1 MLVFFI
7 DKPKEVAEPDH
18 DIKPHNMRGHISH
31 LQWSKTEDIW
41 ASNDRGTL
49 GLFDSSGNNKRSIET
64 CSTSSGHF
72 TLATVDKEG
81 EHIYWGHNE
90 KMFVKRDGKTKNEI
104 ETGKCEPISI
114 FFSDKEKLFYVGK
127 VIEIDAKISIYN
139 MNWKKEDDIH
149 RNEAENRNF
158 FQYPAYLV
166 KNINGDLCVSDNNR
180 RVIVVDNNKKLRIKY
195 KGFDNNG
202 FTPYG
207 ICTDSGG
214 HILILDSSSRCIHI
228 IDQEGQFIRG
238 IYMSAHLREP
248 RGLCIDNRGKC
259 YVGTY
264 GSIFV
269 YNCSLIYTTSDDTR
283 TTTAITESEK

>member
-7 DKPKEVAEPDH
+7 DKPKEVAEADH

-49 GLFDSSGNNKRSIET
+49 GLFDSSGNKKRSIAT

-72 TLATVDKEG
+72 TLATVDKER
-81 EHIYWGHNE
+81 EHIYWVHNE
-90 KMFVKRDGKTKNEI
+90 EMFVKRDDKSENETK
-104 ETGKCEPISI
+104 TGKWEPISI

-127 VIEIDAKISIYN
+127 VIDIDAKISIYK
-139 MNWKKEDDIH
+139 MNWKKDDIH

-180 RVIVVDNNKKLRIKY
+180 RVIVVDNNKKLRFKY
-195 KGFDNNG
+195 KGFHQNG

-214 HILILDSSSRCIHI
+214 HILIVDSSSRCIHI
-228 IDQEGQFIRG
+228 IDKDGKFIHG
-238 IYMSAHLREP
+238 INMSLHLREP

-259 YVGTY
+259 YVGTF
-264 GSIFV
+264 GSIYV
-269 YNCSLIYTTSDDTR
+269 YNFSSDDTQQQQ
-283 TTTAITESEK
+283 

>member
-18 DIKPHNMRGHISH
+18 DIKPHYMRGHISH

-41 ASNDRGTL
+41 ASNDRGRL
-49 GLFDSSGNNKRSIET
+49 GLFDSSGNNKKWIET

-90 KMFVKRDGKTKNEI
+90 KMFVKRDGKTKYEI

-127 VIEIDAKISIYN
+127 VIDIDAKISIYN

-180 RVIVVDNNKKLRIKY
+180 RVIVVDNNKKLRFKY

-207 ICTDSGG
+207 ICTDGGG
-214 HILILDSSSRCIHI
+214 HILIVDSSSRCIHI
-228 IDQEGQFIRG
+228 VNREGTFIRG
-238 IYMSAHLREP
+238 IKMSAHLREP

-264 GSIFV
+264 GAIFV
-269 YNCSLIYTTSDDTR
+269 YNFSSDDTQ
-283 TTTAITESEK
+283 TTTAITASEK